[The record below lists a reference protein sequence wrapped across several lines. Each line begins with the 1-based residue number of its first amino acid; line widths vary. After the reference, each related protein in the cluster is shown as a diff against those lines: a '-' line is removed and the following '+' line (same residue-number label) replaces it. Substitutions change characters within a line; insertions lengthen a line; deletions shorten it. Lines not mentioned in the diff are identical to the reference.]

1 MNKESKDTINLSL
14 PINATFVS
22 VARLTSSNIAYRMGF
37 AIDDIEDIKAA
48 VSEGC
53 TYIIKNISGTVTEED
68 FFTIEFDLRDEV
80 LNINLKLSE
89 NSKVNFIQDDLGIKM
104 MRALADTT
112 DFELDGNRVLSIALT
127 KSKRKNIFCG
137 MED

>member
-112 DFELDGNRVLSIALT
+112 DFELDGNRVLSITLT